1 MECLFGGIYV
11 DRSDGGSHVF
21 YELVQHLSDTKNIFL
36 DPRLSKSILT
46 QMERLLSKET
56 EEMALTEKHCLLNCI
71 TLLRNVL
78 HIPDNSESST
88 NSNSNRYFVKKSKL
102 SSENTLAP
110 NMKCFF
116 SDKTDSATTES
127 RGSMNGEATS
137 GSGENPTED
146 DEGSAESGE
155 MKMASNK
162 ENGSPSTA
170 SRQHQVL
177 WNLFAHNLDSV
188 IMSMIESPNL
198 KTW

>member
-1 MECLFGGIYV
+1 MSNLNDRKILKIPHCAIY
-11 DRSDGGSHVF
+11 
-21 YELVQHLSDTKNIFL
+21 I
-36 DPRLSKSILT
+36 
-46 QMERLLSKET
+46 
-56 EEMALTEKHCLLNCI
+56 
-71 TLLRNVL
+71 
-78 HIPDNSESST
+78 
-88 NSNSNRYFVKKSKL
+88 
-102 SSENTLAP
+102 
-110 NMKCFF
+110 FF

-162 ENGSPSTA
+162 ENGSPSNA